1 MKKLLITVAM
11 IGVLCGCGTIYKGAV
26 TITQIRDKA
35 MKELAQLNKA
45 GKISLQTDAK
55 IAQAD
60 ANYRQAAETAEK
72 ALIAYRDFGDKGQY
86 MAALQAVK
94 AAVFN
99 IIDILTPLTEQSNSR
114 ELQAQLVDAVKL

>member
-1 MKKLLITVAM
+1 MKKLLMTMAVV
-11 IGVLCGCGTIYKGAV
+11 GVLCGCGTLYKGIV
-26 TITQIRDKA
+26 TITEVRDRA

-45 GKISLQTDAK
+45 GKISAQTDAR

-60 ANYRQAAETAEK
+60 LAYRQAAETAEK
-72 ALIAYRDFGDKGQY
+72 ALIAYKEFGSKDQY

-99 IIDILTPLTEQSNSR
+99 IIDILVPLTTQTNARQLQSD
-114 ELQAQLVDAVKL
+114 LVDAVKL